1 MRPVLRSA
9 IGLATAVWLVGCGAL
24 GQAPATAT
32 DDPALEAVIA
42 TAEGSVAKVLA
53 TRCDAG
59 PIPGSAFVV
68 GPGLLLTA
76 AHVVTGSRQVAVALP
91 GGTMALAEVAG
102 LDPSADT
109 ALLRT
114 TAELPAALPL
124 LTDPAT
130 VGAPMALIG
139 HPLGGDDVSATQGV
153 ITSTGDQVVVNGFDM
168 NRLLTVDVEVA
179 PGNSGGPA
187 LDRSGAVA
195 GMIVARM
202 GGKPWRDRSAQ
213 VTVAIPAAVLAEHL
227 AGWPDPVAVSPCPG
241 EADAAG
247 QPPLIG
253 EESIDDEPVL
263 TVWLL
268 AAGLNAG
275 QYPSSWQ
282 LLTPAARLGAG
293 SFEAWQ
299 REAAGT
305 RWRSL
310 QIDSTQREGERA
322 AISLRAE
329 AMRGETCIVLAQ
341 EYQLRRVDGIW
352 LIDQLSQRPD
362 GTC

>member
-24 GQAPATAT
+24 GQTPATTT
-32 DDPALEAVIA
+32 DDPTLRAVIA
-42 TAEGSVAKVLA
+42 TAESSVAKVLA

-76 AHVVTGSRQVAVALP
+76 AHVVTGSRQVAIALP
-91 GGTMALAEVAG
+91 GGVMAMAEVAG

-114 TAELPAALPL
+114 AAELPNVLPL
-124 LTDPAT
+124 LPEAAP
-130 VGAPMALIG
+130 VGAPMALLG
-139 HPLGGDDVSATQGV
+139 HPLGEDGVSVTQGI
-153 ITSTGDQVVVNGFDM
+153 ITSTDDQVVVNGFDM
-168 NRLLTVDVEVA
+168 NRLLTLDIEVA
-179 PGNSGGPA
+179 AGNSGGPV
-187 LDRSGAVA
+187 LDSSGAVA

-299 REAAGT
+299 RDAAGT

-310 QIDSTQREGERA
+310 QVDSAQREGERA

-329 AMRGETCIVLAQ
+329 ALRGEACVMLAQ